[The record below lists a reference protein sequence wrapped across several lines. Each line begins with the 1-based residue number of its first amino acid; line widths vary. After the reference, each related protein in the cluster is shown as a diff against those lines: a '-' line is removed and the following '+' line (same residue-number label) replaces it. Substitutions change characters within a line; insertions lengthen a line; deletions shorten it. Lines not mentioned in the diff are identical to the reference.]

1 MFSLKS
7 FIGKTLSLSTVSISN
22 IVQRTGNRKATLT
35 ANKVNEHVS
44 ALQFDIVG
52 NSNINVTSLNHG
64 GLHLN
69 KTGTG
74 KLTVNFIKKI
84 KSFKKL
90 WQVTGSPSNRYFDFC
105 TNSANY
111 SLGKQINENLDK
123 ALSE

>member
-35 ANKVNEHVS
+35 EHKVNEHVS
-44 ALQFDIVG
+44 ALQFDIVD

-74 KLTVNFIKKI
+74 KLTVNFIKKT

-90 WQVTGSPSNRYFDFC
+90 
-105 TNSANY
+105 
-111 SLGKQINENLDK
+111 
-123 ALSE
+123 